1 MNNEKKIR
9 HIINQEI
16 PAFKLLVVFSFI
28 LSMIIKVTG
37 LIPGLLMQKIVDVWI
52 PEGNVK
58 KCILYIILFVLIPTL
73 LTVGNAIYQYVV
85 IVNGRNMSKKLSTR
99 GFEKQVYQP
108 LSYFDQNKSAEL
120 ASYCRSES
128 TKYIL
133 FWLMDIPQMISNVVC
148 GLIILSYIS
157 INNIFFG
164 IAILLYIPLLLLPN
178 KFFAK
183 IIEKLSEKIIKNNS
197 IVHQIIGDTFKA
209 IKHVKSFVLE
219 KIMIKKVYDVTTDTA
234 ETFAKCAAVENI
246 YGTWANSFVDNL
258 FTGVLFSIGA
268 ICVINNKLTIG
279 ILIIILNYLPIFWSA
294 VKSIGL
300 ANINYK
306 KNLGEYRR
314 FFDMLIMDDE
324 RQIGSGDLSFEF
336 DNCITF
342 DNVTFAYTKERGVV
356 LENMNF
362 SINKGEWVG
371 IMGKS
376 GVGKS
381 TIFDLLLKF
390 YDTYTG
396 NIRID
401 NRNIK
406 DISTYDLRKNITLV
420 SQNMFLFPG
429 SLRDNLLLAN
439 PDASDTEIEYVLNQV
454 ELSNFVNSLPSG
466 INTNIGEDGLL
477 VSGGQ
482 KQRICLAQG
491 LLRNSKVVLLDEVTS
506 NIDEESEFDIRDTI
520 KKLQDLNGLTII
532 SISHRSV
539 FLKETN
545 RIFIIDEGKIKK
557 TTTYDNLNE

>member
-99 GFEKQVYQP
+99 RYEKQVYQP

-164 IAILLYIPLLLLPN
+164 MAILLYIPLLLLPN

-219 KIMIKKVYDVTTDTA
+219 KIMIKK
-234 ETFAKCAAVENI
+234 F
-246 YGTWANSFVDNL
+246 
-258 FTGVLFSIGA
+258 
-268 ICVINNKLTIG
+268 
-279 ILIIILNYLPIFWSA
+279 
-294 VKSIGL
+294 
-300 ANINYK
+300 
-306 KNLGEYRR
+306 
-314 FFDMLIMDDE
+314 MM
-324 RQIGSGDLSFEF
+324 
-336 DNCITF
+336 
-342 DNVTFAYTKERGVV
+342 
-356 LENMNF
+356 
-362 SINKGEWVG
+362 
-371 IMGKS
+371 
-376 GVGKS
+376 
-381 TIFDLLLKF
+381 
-390 YDTYTG
+390 
-396 NIRID
+396 
-401 NRNIK
+401 
-406 DISTYDLRKNITLV
+406 
-420 SQNMFLFPG
+420 
-429 SLRDNLLLAN
+429 
-439 PDASDTEIEYVLNQV
+439 
-454 ELSNFVNSLPSG
+454 
-466 INTNIGEDGLL
+466 
-477 VSGGQ
+477 
-482 KQRICLAQG
+482 
-491 LLRNSKVVLLDEVTS
+491 
-506 NIDEESEFDIRDTI
+506 
-520 KKLQDLNGLTII
+520 
-532 SISHRSV
+532 
-539 FLKETN
+539 
-545 RIFIIDEGKIKK
+545 
-557 TTTYDNLNE
+557 